1 MGELHQIEPGL
12 LLLSTCSP
20 FHDCVQQLC
29 PAPLSLLF
37 LFFLQG
43 IEFCATGRA
52 LHVALC
58 IQQEAEQAFAEE
70 EPSEDAAK
78 KLPSPVHGTGLPECA
93 STAGA

>member
-1 MGELHQIEPGL
+1 MPVRSSSVLHPY
-12 LLLSTCSP
+12 
-20 FHDCVQQLC
+20 
-29 PAPLSLLF
+29 LF
-37 LFFLQG
+37 FFSFFLQG

-58 IQQEAEQAFAEE
+58 IQQGAEQAFAEE